1 MQVSI
6 EDLKWR
12 IADACLVVLERS
24 DQYRLATG
32 YSAYAAKEALVA
44 AEQYRDQL
52 VLQYAAERTPA

>member
-12 IADACLVVLERS
+12 IAEACLVVLERA
-24 DQYRLATG
+24 DQYRLANG
-32 YSAYAAKEALVA
+32 YGVYSAKEALVA

-52 VLQYAAERTPA
+52 VRQYKTERTPK